1 MVESN
6 NGPTIVVGKIYANWC
21 GHCKSLKPEWAK
33 MKSAVKKA
41 LGKEFHVEFSEIEQT
56 NEKDSV
62 DSINKRFLL
71 NSDKKLALQGG
82 YPTLFK
88 ISGGQLEY
96 YNGGRNATD
105 MTAWF
110 SGVAKEETINGAAAA
125 VVKPS
130 VKENPNSWRSFFGAS
145 SSGGRKRTN
154 RKRQHRKR
162 SKTQKNLSAILS
174 GLSFTYTLS
183 HI

>member
-1 MVESN
+1 MVAN
-6 NGPTIVVGKIYANWC
+6 NHNPNKNTIVVGKIYANWC

-33 MKSAVKKA
+33 MKNSVKKA
-41 LGKEFHVEFSEIEQT
+41 LGSQLDKIHVVFSEIEQT
-56 NEKDSV
+56 DEKIKV
-62 DSINKRFLL
+62 DGINKRFLR

-96 YNGGRNATD
+96 YNGGRTAEA

-110 SGVAKEETINGAAAA
+110 SGLAKEENLNGD
-125 VVKPS
+125 VVKPA
-130 VKENPNSWRSFFGAS
+130 VKANPTSWRSFFGAS
-145 SSGGRKRTN
+145 SGGRRKTN
-154 RKRQHRKR
+154 RKNRRKQ

-174 GLSFTYTLS
+174 GLSFTCK
-183 HI
+183 